1 MKNAEP
7 RPAPWWLMLALVLAI
22 GVIAS
27 LGAAVFRGMI
37 AFFHNLLFLGQFS
50 FEYDAS
56 LHTPPSPWGPLV
68 ILVPVV
74 AAVGVAFL
82 VQTFAPEAKGHGVP
96 EVIDAIWFG
105 GGRIRP
111 IVTVVKSIASALSI
125 GSGGSVGREGPIV
138 QIGSAFGSMVGQWV
152 PMPTRQRVTLIAAG
166 AGAGIAATFNTPVGG
181 LLFAVELML
190 PVIQPR
196 SLLAVGLATATAT
209 GLGRLMFGDSAAFEI
224 PALVTMTGPPPSLW
238 DLLVFPLF
246 GVLVGLLATAFVRSI
261 YWFEDA
267 FDALPGNYYRRH
279 MFGMLLVGVILY
291 AFISHSDSLGQPNHY
306 YVKGVGYATIMD
318 VLSGQITAPFF
329 LLLLVAAKLL
339 VTCLTL
345 GSGASGR
352 VFSPSLFLGAV
363 LGGGVG
369 SLLNLVFP
377 DWNVPPATV
386 AMAGMAGM
394 VGGATGASLT
404 AMVMVFEM
412 TWNYGSILPVIV
424 TTVVAGAVRQALCP
438 PTIYTLKLLRR
449 GHVVPQGL
457 QAWVDTSR
465 RAQDVMA
472 TDFVL
477 LESEANP
484 DAGPV
489 RQALLNRR
497 VLVVAGEDGHLRGVF
512 ESYIPRDPHDA
523 SSRAVLRHSRYIV
536 VRPFDRF
543 ADVLRAMDQAEASVA
558 LVMREGGRTSR
569 ELVGV
574 VTDRDIGRVSRS
586 LARLLG

>member
-1 MKNAEP
+1 
-7 RPAPWWLMLALVLAI
+7 
-22 GVIAS
+22 
-27 LGAAVFRGMI
+27 MI
-37 AFFHNLLFLGQFS
+37 ALFHNLFFLGHLS

-56 LHTPPSPWGPLV
+56 LHTPPSPWGPLI

-96 EVIDAIWFG
+96 EVIDAIWFHQ
-105 GGRIRP
+105 GRIRP

-138 QIGSAFGSMVGQWV
+138 QIGSAFGSIVGQRI
-152 PMPTRQRVTLIAAG
+152 PMPTRQRAVLIAAG

-190 PVIQPR
+190 PVIQPN

-209 GLGRLMFGDSAAFEI
+209 GIGRVLFGNIAAFEI
-224 PALVTMTGPPPSLW
+224 PDLVTLKGTSGSLTE
-238 DLLVFPLF
+238 LLVFSGF
-246 GVLVGLLATAFVRSI
+246 GVLVGLLATVFVRAI

-267 FDALPGNYYRRH
+267 FDAIPGNYYSRH
-279 MFGMLLVGVILY
+279 TLGMLVVGVILY
-291 AFISHSDSLGQPNHY
+291 AFITRSELLGQPNHY
-306 YVKGVGYATIMD
+306 YVKGVGYATIRD
-318 VLSGQITAPFF
+318 VLAGDLAAPLF

-345 GSGASGR
+345 GSGASGG

-363 LGGGVG
+363 LGGAAG
-369 SLLNLVFP
+369 SLLSLALPNSGIS
-377 DWNVPPATV
+377 PATV
-386 AMAGMAGM
+386 AIAGMAGM
-394 VGGATGASLT
+394 VGGTTGAAMT

-412 TWNYGSILPVIV
+412 TWDYGSILPVIV
-424 TTVVAGAVRQALCP
+424 TTVIAGAVRQALCP

-477 LESEANP
+477 LGTDANP
-484 DAGPV
+484 EAGPV
-489 RQALLNRR
+489 RQALHERR
-497 VLVVAGEDGHLRGVF
+497 VIVVAGEDGHVRGVF
-512 ESYIPRDPHDA
+512 ESYLPRDPKDA
-523 SSRAVLRHSRYIV
+523 SSRAVLHHSRYLV
-536 VRPFDRF
+536 VRPNDRF
-543 ADVLRAMDQAEASVA
+543 ADVLRAMEHAGASVA
-558 LVMREGGRTSR
+558 LVTRDGAKSRR

-586 LARLLG
+586 LVGLLD